1 MDERLLRE
9 WVRNTLVEQRAGS
22 ARAYFETWDD
32 AFSASG
38 DPEVSSV
45 KLQRSGG
52 VPDYSVR
59 NASVRLMVNLDPSEW
74 KGKPKEEVWPELG
87 RVGKKALEAAG
98 INVTAAQPRLLT
110 QGSGTYPSIKA
121 QVKMGDQTRE
131 FVVVLNPGFKIKGSG
146 GTAGPGEPE
155 MEGAGLD
162 ERFKAR
168 VDAGGTWT
176 VIFGD
181 TPETQFPDI
190 VYMDKWKESTKTG
203 EPKTDILLRT
213 KGGKQVNFSL
223 KGVKFPGYEGLS
235 PDRVDAYGGKDS
247 INCVRFMFILNQ
259 LRENPEAFQRIGEN
273 EIMADLGSIG
283 GTQLYPLPSKIAIP
297 IVYGT
302 KTTGGP
308 VDYVVKAKGGV
319 SLEGVFDDEA
329 GTLTF
334 PNMMIVGKNPDSK
347 WPGQFGDPNTGI
359 PEGDTPVIAF
369 RTATG
374 QATSSGKSS
383 RRVEVEVNILDPQDG
398 KKKPFTIVM
407 NKVRQMVL
415 PGEQRNASERATLA
429 QNADVLENCRSGT
442 IREEIR
448 VAIQS
453 WIDNVDL
460 KESIP
465 VSHQNILAE
474 RLLLEA
480 IPKAD
485 RKEIEK
491 IVIKVIN
498 NPFTGKRQ
506 LEKQTQTLIDDS
518 IKKALGVSFFGF
530 RGKINDFVI
539 KSIQDEVAKWIADK
553 KTKQQIAEITKSI
566 LKKFYRELS
575 LGYSPVIDRLK
586 VN

>member
-1 MDERLLRE
+1 MD
-9 WVRNTLVEQRAGS
+9 
-22 ARAYFETWDD
+22 
-32 AFSASG
+32 
-38 DPEVSSV
+38 
-45 KLQRSGG
+45 
-52 VPDYSVR
+52 
-59 NASVRLMVNLDPSEW
+59 
-74 KGKPKEEVWPELG
+74 
-87 RVGKKALEAAG
+87 
-98 INVTAAQPRLLT
+98 
-110 QGSGTYPSIKA
+110 
-121 QVKMGDQTRE
+121 
-131 FVVVLNPGFKIKGSG
+131 
-146 GTAGPGEPE
+146 
-155 MEGAGLD
+155 
-162 ERFKAR
+162 
-168 VDAGGTWT
+168 
-176 VIFGD
+176 
-181 TPETQFPDI
+181 
-190 VYMDKWKESTKTG
+190 
-203 EPKTDILLRT
+203 
-213 KGGKQVNFSL
+213 
-223 KGVKFPGYEGLS
+223 
-235 PDRVDAYGGKDS
+235 
-247 INCVRFMFILNQ
+247 
-259 LRENPEAFQRIGEN
+259 
-273 EIMADLGSIG
+273 
-283 GTQLYPLPSKIAIP
+283 
-297 IVYGT
+297 
-302 KTTGGP
+302 
-308 VDYVVKAKGGV
+308 
-319 SLEGVFDDEA
+319 
-329 GTLTF
+329 
-334 PNMMIVGKNPDSK
+334 
-347 WPGQFGDPNTGI
+347 
-359 PEGDTPVIAF
+359 
-369 RTATG
+369 
-374 QATSSGKSS
+374 
-383 RRVEVEVNILDPQDG
+383 NILDPQDG